1 MPDCQRRFSNVKK
14 VENQR
19 ESRRHPNRLRQ
30 RVCQRAA
37 PRERSPS
44 LRLLQILRRCRSADH
59 EGNTGSPA
67 LKPERPVPVCPV
79 LATLHR
85 LTTRYPTW
93 RYFILDEIFVMLRQ
107 ECTTMTRDA
116 LLETLR
122 SYWRDGQVLF
132 RQGYGSQ
139 LQFALPRRKP

>member
-1 MPDCQRRFSNVKK
+1 MSRKLKINGKAADIRTASGNVFVSVPLPANVPQVSGYCKSF
-14 VENQR
+14 V
-19 ESRRHPNRLRQ
+19 
-30 RVCQRAA
+30 AA
-37 PRERSPS
+37 AV
-44 LRLLQILRRCRSADH
+44 QITKETPPQSV
-59 EGNTGSPA
+59 P
-67 LKPERPVPVCPV
+67 KPEPRVPVCPV
-79 LATLHR
+79 LAALHR
-85 LTTRYPTW
+85 LTTRYPST